1 MYRHQG
7 ARGARRVVLQ
17 ALPML
22 VLISAA
28 PSLFPRAPFT
38 ARRVFIGSGPAT
50 GRSKVLAGLQP
61 RLRPVAMA
69 DSFVDD
75 EVEMMGQKVVARRFV
90 EAAVGMTFPKKPL
103 HDELFAREWPEKYP
117 FPPEA
122 FKRQD
127 EQDDSD
133 FYSTPRLV
141 YHIDEGAVRS
151 LTNYYKE
158 NIAAGSS
165 VLDICSSWVPHYPA
179 IRVNPHPHPH
189 PHPHPNPNP
198 TRTLTRCHTT
208 PPTSPRRWSA
218 FRPRG

>member
-1 MYRHQG
+1 MENLCQDS
-7 ARGARRVVLQ
+7 AFVPVV
-17 ALPML
+17 AML

-38 ARRVFIGSGPAT
+38 ARRVFVGSGPAT
-50 GRSKVLAGLQP
+50 GRSKILAGLQP
-61 RLRPVAMA
+61 RSRPVAMA

-90 EAAVGMTFPKKPL
+90 EAEVGMTFPKKPL
-103 HDELFAREWPEKYP
+103 HDELFAREWPQKYP

-165 VLDICSSWVPHYPA
+165 VLDICSSWVPH
-179 IRVNPHPHPH
+179 
-189 PHPHPNPNP
+189 
-198 TRTLTRCHTT
+198 L
-208 PPTSPRRWSA
+208 PRH
-218 FRPRG
+218 

>member
-1 MYRHQG
+1 MIFLYRHED
-7 ARGARRVVLQ
+7 ASSRS
-17 ALPML
+17 LPML

-61 RLRPVAMA
+61 RSRPVAMA

-90 EAAVGMTFPKKPL
+90 EAAVGMTLPKKPL

-165 VLDICSSWVPHYPA
+165 VLDICSSWVPQYPA

>member
-1 MYRHQG
+1 
-7 ARGARRVVLQ
+7 
-17 ALPML
+17 ML

-28 PSLFPRAPFT
+28 PSLFARAPFT
-38 ARRVFIGSGPAT
+38 ARRVFVGSGPAT
-50 GRSKVLAGLQP
+50 GRSKILAGLQP
-61 RLRPVAMA
+61 RSRPVAMA

-90 EAAVGMTFPKKPL
+90 EAEVGMTFPKKPL
-103 HDELFAREWPEKYP
+103 HDELFAREWPQKYP

-165 VLDICSSWVPHYPA
+165 VLDICSSWVPH
-179 IRVNPHPHPH
+179 
-189 PHPHPNPNP
+189 
-198 TRTLTRCHTT
+198 L
-208 PPTSPRRWSA
+208 PRQLGVGL
-218 FRPRG
+218 PLP